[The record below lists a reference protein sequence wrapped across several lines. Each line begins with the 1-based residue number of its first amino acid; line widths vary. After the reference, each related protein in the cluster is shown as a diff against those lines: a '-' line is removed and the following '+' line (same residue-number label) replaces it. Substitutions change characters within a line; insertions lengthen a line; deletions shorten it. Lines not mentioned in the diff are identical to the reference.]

1 MSAFQKKHKNVE
13 DYSRYGA
20 HWRLISNGT
29 PGGPFLGNVSGPLYW
44 EEGTLLTPV
53 PSAGATGQA
62 MLNKFDAK
70 SLEGRQVH
78 AKCGKEVF

>member
-1 MSAFQKKHKNVE
+1 
-13 DYSRYGA
+13 
-20 HWRLISNGT
+20 
-29 PGGPFLGNVSGPLYW
+29 
-44 EEGTLLTPV
+44 LTPV

-78 AKCGKEVF
+78 AKCG